1 MRRYRLFW
9 DSAVKTQK
17 HVHCSIA
24 VAYEYVL
31 KNNLACGGATK
42 ELKAWVTG
50 CRHSHGIG
58 QGHRDRTMDM
68 GIGLD

>member
-9 DSAVKTQK
+9 DSAVKIQK

-31 KNNLACGGATK
+31 KNNLACGGGGGATK
-42 ELKAWVTG
+42 ELKAIPVPKNTN
-50 CRHSHGIG
+50 
-58 QGHRDRTMDM
+58 DM
-68 GIGLD
+68 LI